1 MEESYSHNE
10 WFRIGTDPSNLPL
23 FLEYFYKQYE
33 IARKRLEIKGS
44 LERAAKE
51 ISLEVELRFSQLQ
64 VINAVVRHYEIEEEK
79 LRAAAFR
86 KYMENYNRSL
96 SSRDAEKYSA
106 GEDDVVALQH
116 IINEV
121 VLLRNLFVSLTKALE
136 TKHFQITNVIKLR
149 VAGIELGGVEV

>member
-1 MEESYSHNE
+1 MEQIYAHND
-10 WFRIGTDPSNLPL
+10 WFRIGCDPSGLVS

-33 IARKRLEIKGS
+33 IGRERLEIKGS
-44 LERAAKE
+44 LEKAAKQ

-64 VINAVVRHYEIEEEK
+64 VINGVVRHYEIEEEK

-86 KYMENYNRSL
+86 KYMESYSRSL
-96 SSRDAEKYSA
+96 SSRDAEKYAA
-106 GEDDVVALQH
+106 GEEDVIALQH
-116 IINEV
+116 VLNEV
-121 VLLRNLFVSLTKALE
+121 VLLRNLFVGLTKALE